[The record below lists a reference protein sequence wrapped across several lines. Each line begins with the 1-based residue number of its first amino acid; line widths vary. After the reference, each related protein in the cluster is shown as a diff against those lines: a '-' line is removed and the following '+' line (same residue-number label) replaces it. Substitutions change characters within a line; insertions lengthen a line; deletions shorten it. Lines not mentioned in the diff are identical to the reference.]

1 MGGGLVEYARVET
14 HGMIPQQDAKLGT
27 SRKESF
33 LRPRIVSPVLE
44 LLKQGV
50 TPEKIALSVAL
61 GAAIGVFP
69 ALGTT
74 TTLCA
79 ILAFALGL
87 NLPAIQLVNYLMYP
101 AQLALLLPFLRMG
114 EKLFGARHLPL
125 SLGQIEALFHAGAWK
140 AIQFL
145 WTALW
150 HAMVA
155 WSLLAP
161 VFAIAVY
168 AILIPVLRRALR
180 GTPNSQLANASNT

>member
-1 MGGGLVEYARVET
+1 MTRDLEAQKSG
-14 HGMIPQQDAKLGT
+14 AKGN
-27 SRKESF
+27 RF
-33 LRPRIVSPVLE
+33 LRRPIVSPILE

-101 AQLALLLPFLRMG
+101 AQIALLLPFFRMG

-155 WSLLAP
+155 WSLMAP
-161 VFAIAVY
+161 VFVVAVY

-180 GTPNSQLANASNT
+180 GAPNSQGVNASHT